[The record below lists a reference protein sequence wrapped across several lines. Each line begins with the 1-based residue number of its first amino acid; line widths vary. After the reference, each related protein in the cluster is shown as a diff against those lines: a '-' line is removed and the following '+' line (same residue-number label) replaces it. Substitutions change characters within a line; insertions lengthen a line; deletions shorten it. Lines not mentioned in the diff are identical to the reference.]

1 MLMDKMAKIGL
12 FTRDFR
18 NSFTGALHTLF
29 AHTPLAMVPV
39 MRPEGALIAPSH
51 LVMAGN
57 NEIGMAFALAA
68 RDGRACFR
76 VALDA
81 PELAAPIVA
90 SMIETETA
98 GTFDLIWTRPGHAIM
113 DAQRFR

>member
-1 MLMDKMAKIGL
+1 MDKMAKIGL
-12 FTRDFR
+12 FARDLQ

-39 MRPEGALIAPSH
+39 IQPEGALIAPSH
-51 LVMAGN
+51 HVMAGN
-57 NEIGMAFALAA
+57 NEIGMAFPLAP
-68 RDGRACFR
+68 RNGRACFR

-81 PELAAPIVA
+81 PELAAPIIA

-98 GTFDLIWTRPGHAIM
+98 GTFDLIWTRPGHAIST
-113 DAQRFR
+113 APRFR